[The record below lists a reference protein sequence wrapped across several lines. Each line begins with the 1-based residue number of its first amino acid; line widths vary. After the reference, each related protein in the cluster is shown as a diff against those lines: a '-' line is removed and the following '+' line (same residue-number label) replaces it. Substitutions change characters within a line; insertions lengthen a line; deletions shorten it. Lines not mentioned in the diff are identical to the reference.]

1 MSARRD
7 RTVEERSEDLAVLAC
22 ELDKRPKEAPSFS
35 DLEAAIREVRR
46 EGGSLVIGFDPAES
60 ERVAALVDAERQ
72 CCPDIGWE
80 LQCSPAL
87 RLRISAT
94 PAQLDVFAGFLAR

>member
-1 MSARRD
+1 MPASQD
-7 RTVEERSEDLAVLAC
+7 QTLGEWSGDLAVLAC
-22 ELDKRPKEAPSFS
+22 ELDKRPKGAPSFS

-46 EGGSLVIGFDPAES
+46 ESGSLVVDFDPAES

-80 LQCSPAL
+80 LQRSPAL

-94 PAQLDVFAGFLAR
+94 PAQLDVFEGFLVR